1 MIGPLVYESPQVDM
15 GYDIADYRAIHPPYG
30 TVEDVDQLIAA
41 LHKKGMKL
49 IMDLVVNHTSD
60 QHAWFKQSRASLDNP
75 RRDWYIWKKPRW
87 DAAGNRQ
94 PPNNWASVFGG
105 NHSMARSKCIFS
117 PSCRQCMVA

>member
-1 MIGPLVYESPQVDM
+1 M